1 MLPDKVA
8 ERFKAAG
15 YKLQNKIIWL
25 KSVSIDQKY
34 IGKKNELRNNSNNG
48 TISIGHFT
56 PINSDRYLNN
66 LYEYVFHFTKK
77 EDVKLDKLAI
87 GVTYQDKSN
96 IGRYAEQDKR
106 DRGDVWFIPYDTI
119 QKGRDHPAPFPI
131 EIPQWSIELHGI
143 KPNML
148 VYDPF
153 MGEGNTAKACVG
165 LGVNYIGTEINPTYI
180 KTANEEI
187 SRITPTLEIQE
198 DLTQSNTQS
207 GSLLSYFKHPGEGWR

>member
-1 MLPDKVA
+1 MQIKDQLDQTGELEGKLERMADFSVWGEVA
-8 ERFKAAG
+8 ARAMG
-15 YKLQNKIIWL
+15 YNPMEFLHAFSDN
-25 KSVSIDQKY
+25 QKNQS
-34 IGKKNELRNNSNNG
+34 KDAVNFNA
-48 TISIGHFT
+48 
-56 PINSDRYLNN
+56 
-66 LYEYVFHFTKK
+66 
-77 EDVKLDKLAI
+77 LADI
-87 GVTYQDKSN
+87 
-96 IGRYAEQDKR
+96 A
-106 DRGDVWFIPYDTI
+106 
-119 QKGRDHPAPFPI
+119 APFPI
-131 EIPQWSIELHGI
+131 EIPQWSIELHEI

-207 GSLLSYFKHPGEGWR
+207 GSLLSYFKNPGEEEI

>member
-1 MLPDKVA
+1 MLPDKVG

-106 DRGDVWFIPYDTI
+106 DRGMYGLFHMI
-119 QKGRDHPAPFPI
+119 QFR
-131 EIPQWSIELHGI
+131 
-143 KPNML
+143 
-148 VYDPF
+148 
-153 MGEGNTAKACVG
+153 KAV
-165 LGVNYIGTEINPTYI
+165 
-180 KTANEEI
+180 
-187 SRITPTLEIQE
+187 ITPHHFL
-198 DLTQSNTQS
+198 
-207 GSLLSYFKHPGEGWR
+207 